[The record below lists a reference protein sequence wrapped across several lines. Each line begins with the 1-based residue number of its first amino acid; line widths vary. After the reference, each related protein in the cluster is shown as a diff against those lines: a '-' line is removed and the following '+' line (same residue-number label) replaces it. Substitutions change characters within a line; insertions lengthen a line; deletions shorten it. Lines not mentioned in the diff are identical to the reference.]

1 MVDLWVEL
9 LVLSALIGL
18 SGFFSGLEVALV
30 GVRKSTVVQ
39 MLIDKHFPYYQRP
52 VTTDGLAS
60 YNVLEVRQRCWVHLI
75 RDSDRHVRSVK
86 KRTGASQTD
95 NRDADALHSRF
106 KQFFHETKLMKTATA
121 SQCGVLKERLLEI
134 TASYPRGLTNKI
146 ASASDHLFTFL
157 LHEGM
162 EPHQ

>member
-1 MVDLWVEL
+1 MKEQ
-9 LVLSALIGL
+9 LSIAKIKKPY
-18 SGFFSGLEVALV
+18 
-30 GVRKSTVVQ
+30 GVHYQKNLRRLRVRGGHAV
-39 MLIDKHFPYYQRP
+39 IDKHFPYYQRP

-106 KQFFHETKLMKTATA
+106 KQFFTR
-121 SQCGVLKERLLEI
+121 Q
-134 TASYPRGLTNKI
+134 N
-146 ASASDHLFTFL
+146 
-157 LHEGM
+157 
-162 EPHQ
+162 